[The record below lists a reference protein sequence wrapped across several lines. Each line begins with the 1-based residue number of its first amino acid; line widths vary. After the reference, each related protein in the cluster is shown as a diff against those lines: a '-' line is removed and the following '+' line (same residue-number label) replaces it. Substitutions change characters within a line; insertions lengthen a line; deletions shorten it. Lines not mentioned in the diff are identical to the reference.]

1 MISTTNIPGEGSG
14 IPKVLQ
20 PGNHI
25 VTINSIKLE
34 TPPYNKDALN
44 IVLNVEGPDMGE
56 SFEGFWVN
64 KDDESLGRHKG
75 QVASVKMTQ
84 FAFSNATTKTG
95 IVINRDVEIVR
106 TMQSLCKALNCI
118 EWLQAQDN
126 QHETVAELIQ
136 QFATDKPFA
145 GKQLRCCIAGN
156 EYQNKQGYTNF
167 DLHFAKPVKGSYSY
181 ESAEVS
187 EESSKVMKFDPETHI
202 RRKKTETVAS
212 FGDSNVTTSSSVG
225 SDFEL

>member
-25 VTINSIKLE
+25 ISINSIKLE

-44 IVLNVEGPDMGE
+44 IVLNVEGPDMGDA
-56 SFEGFWVN
+56 FEGFWVN

-95 IVINRDVEIVR
+95 TVINRDVEIVR

-126 QHETVAELIQ
+126 QHETVTALVE

-145 GKQLRCCIAGN
+145 GKQLRCCLAGN

-167 DLHFAKPVKGSYSY
+167 DLHFAKSVKGSYGY
-181 ESAEVS
+181 ENAEVA
-187 EESSKVMKFDPETHI
+187 EDLSKVITFDPETHI

>member
-25 VTINSIKLE
+25 ITINSIKLE

-44 IVLNVEGPDMGE
+44 IVLNVEGPDMGNT
-56 SFEGFWVN
+56 FEGFWIN

-75 QVASVKMTQ
+75 QVGSVKMSQ

-126 QHETVAELIQ
+126 QHETVTALVE
-136 QFATDKPFA
+136 QFATDKPFI

-167 DLHFAKPVKGSYSY
+167 DLHFAKPSKGSYSY
-181 ESAEVS
+181 ENAEVA
-187 EESSKVMKFDPETHI
+187 EDVSKVMTFDPETHI